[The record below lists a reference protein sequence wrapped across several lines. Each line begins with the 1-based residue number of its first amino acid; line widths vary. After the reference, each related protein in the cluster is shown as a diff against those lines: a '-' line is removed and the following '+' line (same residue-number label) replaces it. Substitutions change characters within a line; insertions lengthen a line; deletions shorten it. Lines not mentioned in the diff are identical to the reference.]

1 MVLIRLPGTVICSCI
16 MFTFLS
22 ASRTASVRLALAF
35 TTSTGARRL
44 AVRPVASRFTYVQ
57 SFTTEVEATVE
68 EDLDAALDDILGDA
82 FKEARDYG
90 VQPGTHIEGSK
101 PMPKT
106 LVEEVS
112 NQ

>member
-1 MVLIRLPGTVICSCI
+1 
-16 MFTFLS
+16 MFTFFS
-22 ASRTASVRLALAF
+22 ASRTASVRLAARAF

-57 SFTTEVEATVE
+57 SFTTQVEATVE
-68 EDLDAALDDILGDA
+68 EELDAALDGILADA
-82 FKEARDYG
+82 FKDAGGG
-90 VQPGTHIEGSK
+90 VAPGTHMEGSK

-106 LVEEVS
+106 LVEVVS

>member
-1 MVLIRLPGTVICSCI
+1 
-16 MFTFLS
+16 
-22 ASRTASVRLALAF
+22 
-35 TTSTGARRL
+35 
-44 AVRPVASRFTYVQ
+44 VQ

-82 FKEARDYG
+82 FKQARDYG

-112 NQ
+112 DQ